1 MTENLRV
8 VVLGYGLAGSTFHA
22 PVIESVPGLRVAAV
36 VTSNPERAEQA
47 RGDIPGVRVLASAD
61 EVWAQPEAYDAV
73 VVATPNRSHAPLA
86 AAAIEA
92 GLPVVVDKPLAVTAD
107 EGQRLVDLAAERAVL
122 LTVFQNRRW
131 DADLLTVRRLL
142 ADGALGRVHRF
153 ESRFERWRPEP
164 KAGWRESGSP
174 EEAGGL
180 LYDLGSH
187 LIDQAL
193 HLFGPATSVY
203 AEVDVRRTTVVVDDD
218 VFVALTHAT
227 GVRSHLWAGA
237 LTAQLGPRFRVLG
250 SEGGY
255 VKHGMDPQEDALK
268 AGGRPDAQGW
278 GVEPEEAWGRLG
290 VDGATTAVPTEAGAY
305 QEFYA
310 LLGKA
315 LRGEGPV
322 PVDPAE
328 AVTTLRVLEAA
339 RASSAE
345 GRVVQL

>member
-47 RGDIPGVRVLASAD
+47 RADIPGVRVLGSAD
-61 EVWAQPEAYDAV
+61 EVWPDAGSYDAV

-86 AAAIEA
+86 TAAIEA

-107 EGQRLVDLAAERAVL
+107 EGQRLVDLAAGRGVP

-131 DADLLTVRRLL
+131 DADLLTIRRLL

-153 ESRFERWRPEP
+153 ESRFERWRPEA

-187 LIDQAL
+187 LVDQAL
-193 HLFGPATSVY
+193 YLFGPATSVY
-203 AEVDVRRTTVVVDDD
+203 AEVDVRRSSVVVDDD
-218 VFVALTHAT
+218 VFVALTHST
-227 GVRSHLWAGA
+227 GVRSHLWASA
-237 LTAQLGPRFRVLG
+237 LTGQLGPRFRVLG
-250 SEGGY
+250 SEAAY

-268 AGGRPDAQGW
+268 AGGRPDADGW
-278 GVEPEEAWGRLG
+278 GQEPESEWGVLG
-290 VDGATTAVPTEAGAY
+290 VDGATSPVPTVPGAY

-315 LRGEGPV
+315 LRGEGPL

-328 AVTTLRVLEAA
+328 AVTALRVLEAA
-339 RASSAE
+339 RASAAE
-345 GRVVQL
+345 GRVVPL

>member
-1 MTENLRV
+1 MRV
-8 VVLGYGLAGSTFHA
+8 AVLGYGLAGSTFHA
-22 PVIESVPGLRVAAV
+22 PVIESVPGLRVTAV

-47 RGDIPGVRVLASAD
+47 RADVPGVRVLASAD
-61 EVWAQPEAYDAV
+61 EVWADPAAYDAV
-73 VVATPNRSHAPLA
+73 VVATPNKSHAPLA
-86 AAAIEA
+86 TAAIEA
-92 GLPVVVDKPLAVTAD
+92 GLPVVVDKPLAVTAAA
-107 EGQRLVDLAAERAVL
+107 GQQVVDLAAERGVL

-153 ESRFERWRPEP
+153 ESRFERWRPQP

-174 EEAGGL
+174 DEAGGL
-180 LYDLGSH
+180 LFDLGSH
-187 LIDQAL
+187 LVDQAL

-203 AEVDVRRTTVVVDDD
+203 AEVDVRRASVVVDDD
-218 VFVALTHAT
+218 VFVALTHAS

-237 LTAQLGPRFRVLG
+237 LTGQLGPRFRVLG
-250 SEGGY
+250 GEGAY

-268 AGGRPDAQGW
+268 AGGRPDTDGW
-278 GVEPEEAWGRLG
+278 GVEPESAWGQLG
-290 VDGATTAVPTEAGAY
+290 VDGATSPVPSAAGAY
-305 QEFYA
+305 QAFYA
-310 LLGKA
+310 LLAKA

-339 RASSAE
+339 RAASAE
-345 GRVVQL
+345 GRAVQL